1 MRDELILAMAYLI
14 NSEKKQTDLKAFVLY
29 WMSNGKSN
37 TVQLLIAIRGITEF
51 FEMVKELV

>member
-14 NSEKKQTDLKAFVLY
+14 NSEKKQKNFKAFVKH